1 MRQLIIALCFI
12 ACASAGAQTIYRN
25 GNSYSYEPV
34 GKPVEIVPNLN
45 VFQAWPDRSS
55 KVPVTYVEVPV
66 PVPVPAAP
74 QPSARDDRDSYGYDP
89 YQEAYVAYPY
99 AGYAYSGYFP
109 QQRYNRGWHAGRGGH
124 GVRNGHGGRG
134 GHGGGGQRIR

>member
-1 MRQLIIALCFI
+1 MRHLISALCLV

-45 VFQAWPDRSS
+45 VFQAWPERSS
-55 KVPVTYVEVPV
+55 SVPVTYVEVPV

-74 QPSARDDRDSYGYDP
+74 QRSERDDRDPYGYDP
-89 YQEAYVAYPY
+89 YQEAYFAYPY
-99 AGYAYSGYFP
+99 AAYFP
-109 QQRYNRGWHAGRGGH
+109 QQRYNRGMHAGRGGR
-124 GVRNGHGGRG
+124 GGLAQHGGRG
-134 GHGGGGQRIR
+134 GHGGGGHRIR